1 MTSSVEALKA
11 RVEGLEEAHA
21 FLAMYFTQRVAER
34 LLEWRKSDEK
44 DGDEDAAKAMHL
56 AYLRVR
62 EMAQE
67 FHDKSPIGLG
77 DIT

>member
-1 MTSSVEALKA
+1 MTDSVEALKA
-11 RVEGLEEAHA
+11 RIEGLEESHA

-34 LLEWRKSDEK
+34 LLEWRKSDEEE
-44 DGDEDAAKAMHL
+44 GDKASAKAMHL
-56 AYLRVR
+56 AYTRVC